1 MIKFLLAIYFVFPK
15 INIISFPGFITGIRV
30 DDIAALGIL
39 ICILVS
45 KKIPRTS
52 IDNLVLIYLI
62 LITVSFIGN
71 LNSVSLW
78 NVLSYLRII
87 EYLVISI
94 SLIHFLNFKEIVLG
108 IKIYLVL
115 NLIYCI
121 LQWGLGFP
129 GFASI
134 GLLYDLSRLY
144 GLTGGAW
151 ELGAIAA
158 ISAIYISI
166 YDYSYNDSKPS
177 RIFLIICAALIIFSA
192 SRSQIPVLPIIFLA
206 ILGFS
211 LDKSYKNIFRLN
223 QLPVFLG
230 LLIIGYYGFNYLFFS
245 YQNLTQSEARAFVE
259 GGGIVARSVE
269 VISIENIK
277 IFSDLFNDPYISSS
291 RDSITGGSNW
301 SVDYGSHPE
310 ADDSFLIRAYK
321 WVNVLNVLIQNP
333 YNVIFGFG
341 PGALGDALDGGFL
354 RSFAEYGIFFAFYIY
369 FILKRLLKF
378 PNILMILSFFIPT
391 MLLIDIHLSS
401 KVQPLILSLAI
412 FSNFFNP
419 EKKHESGH

>member
-1 MIKFLLAIYFVFPK
+1 VIKFLLAVYFVFPK

-39 ICILVS
+39 ICIFLS
-45 KKIPRTS
+45 KRIPRVS
-52 IDNLVLIYLI
+52 IDNLVLIYI
-62 LITVSFIGN
+62 SLITISFISN
-71 LNSVSLW
+71 LNSISLW
-78 NVLSYLRII
+78 NILSYLRIV

-94 SLIHFLNFKEIVLG
+94 SLIHFLNFKEIIQG
-108 IKIYLVL
+108 IKIYLIL
-115 NLIYCI
+115 NLIYCAF
-121 LQWGLGFP
+121 QWGLGFP

-166 YDYSYNDSKPS
+166 YDYSHKDSKPS

-211 LDKSYKNIFRLN
+211 LDESYKNIFRLN
-223 QLPVFLG
+223 QFPLFLG
-230 LLIIGYYGFNYLFFS
+230 FLIIGYFGFNYIFFS

-269 VISIENIK
+269 VLSIENIK
-277 IFSDLFNDPYISSS
+277 IFSDLFTDPYISSS

-301 SVDYGSHPE
+301 SVDYGSHPD

-321 WVNVLNVLIQNP
+321 WVNVINVLIQNP
-333 YNVIFGFG
+333 FNIILGLG

-354 RSFAEYGIFFAFYIY
+354 RSFAEYGMFFSFYIY
-369 FILKRLLKF
+369 LILKRFSKF
-378 PNILMILSFFIPT
+378 PNIIMILSFFIPT

-401 KVQPLILSLAI
+401 KVQPLILALAI
-412 FSNFFNP
+412 YSNFFNL
-419 EKKHESGH
+419 EKKI